1 MDKIAIINQPA
12 GLGDILFTTKIRK
25 TLENDGYKVFHP
37 VINEYS
43 WITEYI
49 DGNFPI
55 VNDFKYSDTLQNTN
69 LTPNKIYRDG
79 YEIFLIP
86 LQTADRLFDGSVMDA
101 KYKLMN
107 LNFDDWLDY
116 LIINRNKKKEDE
128 LFSLLGIK
136 ENDEYIVVNN
146 KFGSPPNFATKDIK
160 INTDCKIID
169 MGFYDG
175 FTLFDWIKV
184 LEHSKE
190 IHVVES
196 SINYILEKEN
206 IDHSK
211 VFIYSKH
218 VPSSFNHVKHLF
230 SKNWN
235 YIF

>member
-1 MDKIAIINQPA
+1 MDKIAIIKQPA
-12 GLGDILFTTKIRK
+12 GLGDILFTSKIRK
-25 TLENDGYKVFHP
+25 TLEDNGYKVFHP

-55 VNDFKYSDTLQNTN
+55 INDFKYSDALQNSN
-69 LTPNKIYRDG
+69 LTPNKIYKDG
-79 YEIFLIP
+79 DEIFLIP

-107 LNFDDWLDY
+107 LKFDDWSDY
-116 LIINRNKKKEDE
+116 LIINRNKKKEEE

-146 KFGSPPNFATKDIK
+146 KFGSPPNFATKNIK

-184 LEHSKE
+184 LEKSKE

-206 IDHSK
+206 LK
-211 VFIYSKH
+211 K
-218 VPSSFNHVKHLF
+218 
-230 SKNWN
+230 
-235 YIF
+235 